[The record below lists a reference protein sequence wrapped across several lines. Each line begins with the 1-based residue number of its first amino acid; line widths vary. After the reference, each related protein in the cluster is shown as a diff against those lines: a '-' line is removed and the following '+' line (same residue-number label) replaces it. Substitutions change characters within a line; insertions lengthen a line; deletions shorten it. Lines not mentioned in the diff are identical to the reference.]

1 MTNTDQT
8 VTDYINNRLSVA
20 KEHQETLKQ
29 EIGALKE
36 GIKHSQDRI
45 NYLTLAIERLKGQ
58 VDVLTEWKD
67 NED

>member
-1 MTNTDQT
+1 MTDTDKT

-20 KEHQETLKQ
+20 KEQQETLKQ

-36 GIKHSQDRI
+36 GIKYSQDRI
-45 NYLTLAIERLKGQ
+45 NFLTLSIERLRGQ
-58 VDVLTEWKD
+58 VDILTEWKD